1 MSKPVRVTPDIAGKL
16 SLNPNTFVHVGG
28 IWGRISS
35 GQNYMALDGI
45 RQVISANNLQIF
57 YFQQGQLWA
66 QEAHSFIGE
75 IRTYP
80 AIKGAQRAVAM
91 ATLVEWEVNII
102 LGIVAASSGFGL
114 AVVVG
119 TDIFKFLVVNKE
131 NFSKWHQGLVAI
143 LKARADLKV
152 KAPTLYE
159 KVFESFLKQLWAAI
173 SSGMEDAL
181 TKPDAAGKLV
191 GVLIGKLG
199 KTVLQSRF
207 TILGVIWILL
217 SSVATKILTSV
228 PSAINISVG
237 EYKTISQDLIN
248 QLKSIGVT
256 ISPSEIQIIFQ
267 EIAKNPEQIRKV
279 FFDLQ
284 SEFKRAGLM

>member
-1 MSKPVRVTPDIAGKL
+1 MSRPVRVTPEIAGKL
-16 SLNPNTFVHVGG
+16 SLNPDTFVQVGG

-57 YFQQGQLWA
+57 YFQQEQLWA

-80 AIKGAQRAVAM
+80 AIKGAQRALGM
-91 ATLVEWEVNII
+91 ATIVEWEVNII

-119 TDIFKFLVVNKE
+119 TDIFKFLVDNKE
-131 NFSKWHQGLVAI
+131 NFGKWHQGMVAI
-143 LKARADLKV
+143 LKARAVLKV
-152 KAPTLYE
+152 KAPALYE
-159 KVFESFLKQLWAAI
+159 KVFESFLKQLRVAI
-173 SSGMEDAL
+173 SSGMGDAL
-181 TKPDAAGKLV
+181 TKPDTAGKLV
-191 GVLIGKLG
+191 GVLIGKIG
-199 KTVLQSRF
+199 KTVVQSRF
-207 TILGVIWILL
+207 TILGVIWILF
-217 SSVATKILTSV
+217 SSVATKIMTSV

-248 QLKSIGVT
+248 QLKSIGVA
-256 ISPSEIQIIFQ
+256 ISPSEIQVIFK
-267 EIAKNPEQIRKV
+267 EIAKDPEQIRRV

-284 SEFKRAGLM
+284 SEFKEAGLM